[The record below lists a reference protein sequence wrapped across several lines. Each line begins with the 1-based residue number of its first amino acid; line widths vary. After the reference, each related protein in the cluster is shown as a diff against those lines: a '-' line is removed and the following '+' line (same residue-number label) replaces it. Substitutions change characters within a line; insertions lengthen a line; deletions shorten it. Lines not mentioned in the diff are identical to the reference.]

1 MARAAVLDP
10 DDDPRGRPP
19 AFLPSTPDREALLA
33 DLTGRRLEVRLVDGE
48 LVARITPSPPR
59 LARIL
64 GWLRGQLPS

>member
-10 DDDPRGRPP
+10 DDAPRGGRP

-48 LVARITPSPPR
+48 LVARITPGSPR
-59 LARIL
+59 LARVL